1 MKQRFYLF
9 RRCGTYY
16 IQDDRTKKQQSLD
29 TKDRSTAVRLLEI
42 KRQTEMHDGFNQLIL
57 KTCLTTSDAM
67 LTKRTWRDVME
78 QMKTHGRASTRIR
91 CDRAMRCSAFKSLQH
106 IKLVDT
112 RADDFLVV
120 LKEPS
125 VSVVHYLKRL
135 HNLAIGLGWI
145 TFPVL
150 APRLWPK
157 PQTKPKRAITPDEHQ
172 RILDEETN
180 PERRLFFQMLW
191 EIGAA
196 QADTAALTAE
206 NIDWSTNCLSYSRMK
221 TGEPAQLAI
230 GKTLTALLKQ
240 LPASGPLFPML
251 SKIHSNVRS
260 AEFYYLCRKLK
271 IKGVSLHSY
280 RYAWAERA
288 KTCGYPERFAQQAL
302 GHNSKAV
309 HRAYARRALVM
320 IPPMEEFAAKM
331 QKPSGTAPETMPLAA

>member
-1 MKQRFYLF
+1 LF
-9 RRCGTYY
+9 
-16 IQDDRTKKQQSLD
+16 
-29 TKDRSTAVRLLEI
+29 
-42 KRQTEMHDGFNQLIL
+42 
-57 KTCLTTSDAM
+57 KTCLTASDSM
-67 LTKRTWRDVME
+67 LTRRTWGDVME
-78 QMKTHGRASTRIR
+78 QMKTHGRESTRIR
-91 CDRAMRCSAFKSLQH
+91 CERAMRCSAFKSLQH

-112 RADDFLVV
+112 RADDFLAI
-120 LKEPS
+120 LKVPS
-125 VSVVHYLKRL
+125 VSVTHYLKRL

-150 APRLWPK
+150 APRIWPK
-157 PQTKPKRAITPDEHQ
+157 PQTKPKRAITQAEHQ
-172 RILDEETN
+172 RVLAAVRN
-180 PERRLFFQMLW
+180 PEKKQFFQMLW

-206 NIDWSTNCLSYSRMK
+206 NIDWSTNCVSYSRMK

-230 GKTLTALLKQ
+230 GRSLAALLRQ
-240 LPASGPLFPML
+240 LPATGPLFPTL
-251 SKIHSNVRS
+251 SQIPSSVRS
-260 AEFYYLCRKLK
+260 AEFFYLCCKLK

-320 IPPMEEFAAKM
+320 IPSMEEFADKLQPAN
-331 QKPSGTAPETMPLAA
+331 GNNPEFVPMAA

>member
-16 IQDDRTKKQQSLD
+16 LQDARTNQQRSLD
-29 TKDRSTAVRLLEI
+29 TKDRSTAVRMLEI
-42 KRQTEMHDGFNQLIL
+42 KRQADTHDGFNQILL
-57 KTCLTTSDAM
+57 KTCLTTSDSM
-67 LTKRTWRDVME
+67 LTKRTWADVMAE
-78 QMKTHGRASTRIR
+78 MKTHGREPTRIR
-91 CDRAMRCSAFKSLQH
+91 CERAMNCSAFKSLQH

-112 RADDFLVV
+112 RAEDFLTI
-120 LKEPS
+120 LKLPS
-125 VSVVHYLKRL
+125 VSVSHYLKRL

-157 PQTKPKRAITPDEHQ
+157 PQTKPKRAITLAEHE
-172 RILDEETN
+172 RILAAETN
-180 PERRLFFQMLW
+180 SEKKLFYQMLW

-196 QADTAALTAE
+196 QSDAAALSAD
-206 NIDWSTNCLSYSRMK
+206 NIDWDSNCLSYLRLK
-221 TGEPAQLAI
+221 TGELAQLAI
-230 GKTLTALLKQ
+230 GKSLSALLQQ
-240 LPASGPLFPML
+240 LPTSGPLFP
-251 SKIHSNVRS
+251 KIAKTQSNNRA
-260 AEFYYLCRKLK
+260 AEFYYRCRKLK

-320 IPPMEEFAAKM
+320 IPSMEEFAERRQAASR
-331 QKPSGTAPETMPLAA
+331 PAVESMPLAA